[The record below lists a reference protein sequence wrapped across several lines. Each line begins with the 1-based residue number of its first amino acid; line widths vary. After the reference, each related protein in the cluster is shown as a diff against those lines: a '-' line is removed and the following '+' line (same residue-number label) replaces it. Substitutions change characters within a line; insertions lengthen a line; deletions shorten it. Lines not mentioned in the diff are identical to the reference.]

1 MLACMSAQCFAASAS
16 QLLCTA
22 LYSSVQVCLDQCCPV
37 VSGSLAMTAIRGSA
51 AQGFHI
57 LVDDLGPF
65 GEVART
71 VLAGVA
77 EEHGRVPRLLFALR
91 DSGGRPRPLQD
102 VSS

>member
-1 MLACMSAQCFAASAS
+1 MLASMCARRASAPALQ
-16 QLLCTA
+16 QLSTS
-22 LYSSVQVCLDQCCPV
+22 LYSTMQTCTYRPAIPV
-37 VSGSLAMTAIRGSA
+37 FLAMTAIRGSA

-57 LVDDLGPF
+57 LVDDMGSF

-91 DSGGRPRPLQD
+91 DSCSRPPPLQD